1 MYMIHQIKINTE
13 FIKLDSFLKLAGITE
28 TGGQAKQKILSQ
40 QIKVNNKTC
49 EQRGKK
55 LYHKD
60 KIEVDNIEYEVITHV
75 G

>member
-1 MYMIHQIKINTE
+1 MTRQIKINTD

-40 QIKVNNKTC
+40 QVKVNGKVC

-55 LYHKD
+55 LYNSD
-60 KIEVDNIEYEVITHV
+60 KIEVDNKEYEVITHA

>member
-1 MYMIHQIKINTE
+1 MINQIKINTE
-13 FIKLDSFLKLAGITE
+13 FIKLDSFLKLAGITA

-40 QIKVNNKTC
+40 QIKVNGEVC

-55 LYHKD
+55 LYNAD
-60 KIEVDNIEYEVITHV
+60 KIEVDGVEYEVISHD